1 MAHFEVQRYSGGNW
15 LPYSDFDD
23 KEIAI
28 EAAKDLMSGRN
39 APPAVRV
46 VEVFGDH
53 RPDRT
58 VFRHSPIDEHN
69 LKARREQFELE
80 REVMAARVQWKAE
93 RVQRRAL
100 ARQENEQRR
109 FATWRRLA
117 LLALAGAAMAAAAM
131 ALSPQG
137 LHW

>member
-1 MAHFEVQRYSGGNW
+1 MAHFEVQRYSGGDW
-15 LPYSDFDD
+15 QPYSDFDD
-23 KEIAI
+23 KGLAV

-39 APPAVRV
+39 APAAVRV
-46 VEVFGDH
+46 VEVFDDH

-80 REVMAARVQWKAE
+80 REVMAPRVQWKAE

-100 ARQENEQRR
+100 ARQEDEQRR
-109 FATWRRLA
+109 LLKWRRLA
-117 LLALAGAAMAAAAM
+117 LVALAGAAIAAAAM
-131 ALSPQG
+131 AMGPQG